1 MTVTYYVFHAGN
13 KIFQKNEDHSE
24 GQIAS
29 HMSYLWEFWRKYI
42 KKGAHKV
49 CAVRQ
54 GGAQSCYAGPA
65 AWKQPLPASPVVVP
79 SVIKRCFPERSD
91 AQWHALSPADKQ
103 ELLKIAQQHDAKG
116 HCGSKASLPT
126 HTEAKGGIYSG
137 AGANR
142 RPFLPATVKGV
153 EGVPM
158 FKWIQKRSESSKQ
171 ARNRAVEARLHG
183 VGLGAMP
190 YVVKKWF
197 PEITE
202 DEWTA
207 AESGQYAGA
216 NTAELL
222 AKANA
227 AEAQWQ
233 AGIKQYKAEGAC
245 DATQPGRLAGALR
258 AYLLANGGEAE
269 NLGDDEDKFGE
280 LECKE
285 WMRVFNKQP
294 DAAAAKAAIQTFQGG
309 MGKAVANHGWKV
321 ITLADI
327 CGSSVKLPVCKP
339 AAGPPPPPKPECDA
353 KTPCPSGHKCVD
365 GKCVKQVA
373 EEPKKSNWLWLLAL
387 GAGGLGIAAAA
398 GAFPKGP
405 KDLPPREAE
414 RQRLMENKRGRK
426 RSRR

>member
-1 MTVTYYVFHAGN
+1 MTVTYYVFHTGN

-65 AWKQPLPASPVVVP
+65 AWKQPPTYTRQAPQTP
-79 SVIKRCFPERSD
+79 
-91 AQWHALSPADKQ
+91 
-103 ELLKIAQQHDAKG
+103 
-116 HCGSKASLPT
+116 SKASLPA
-126 HTEAKGGIYSG
+126 HTAAQHGVYQGLR
-137 AGANR
+137 ADR

-414 RQRLMENKRGRK
+414 RQRLMENKRK